1 LLRSRYTVSRSLALG
16 LALILVLA
24 VWPAPCKADKF
35 AAYGM
40 RVLDRITE
48 IAPADLNGDG
58 YEDLVVLHT
67 KGRTPDIER
76 WISVFWHK
84 PDGGFSSAADLT
96 WRLPEEVAAVDVGD
110 VSEDPGME
118 IIALT
123 PEGASIIDTE
133 TSGSFSLESIVSGV
147 KGAILP
153 SRDDVPI
160 VDFVQDWNGDGRD
173 DVAIFGS
180 GELYLFLTD
189 GNGLSS
195 SPQICELETEIGLSV
210 ERGENG
216 PRLDEVSVTRRLP
229 NLSPVDL
236 EGDGDNDLVAYWDN
250 EVRFYLQENGR
261 FSATPDAA
269 SRLDLITEEDREED
283 DYRFEVSVVDVDGD
297 GMADLFGGKSIGR
310 GVGDFSSTVALHYG
324 DGGLDFGAKPDWST
338 TVEGMS
344 AGQWLD
350 MDGDGRVELM
360 LPVID
365 LGITDIVRILVT
377 KNVKI
382 GFNFYFPAGDR
393 KISQE
398 PDFVKEVT
406 LEVGFEE
413 GGQAQIVN
421 FEGDYNGDGRKDL
434 VAATGRMELSV
445 FLGKEPSKGELFSK
459 KPVDKIEVDTFGDFQ
474 PLDLNGDGLDDMILY
489 YRGQPEKSSRAKVF
503 INSGDW

>member
-1 LLRSRYTVSRSLALG
+1 
-16 LALILVLA
+16 
-24 VWPAPCKADKF
+24 
-35 AAYGM
+35 
-40 RVLDRITE
+40 
-48 IAPADLNGDG
+48 
-58 YEDLVVLHT
+58 
-67 KGRTPDIER
+67 
-76 WISVFWHK
+76 
-84 PDGGFSSAADLT
+84 
-96 WRLPEEVAAVDVGD
+96 
-110 VSEDPGME
+110 
-118 IIALT
+118 
-123 PEGASIIDTE
+123 
-133 TSGSFSLESIVSGV
+133 
-147 KGAILP
+147 
-153 SRDDVPI
+153 
-160 VDFVQDWNGDGRD
+160 
-173 DVAIFGS
+173 
-180 GELYLFLTD
+180 
-189 GNGLSS
+189 
-195 SPQICELETEIGLSV
+195 
-210 ERGENG
+210 
-216 PRLDEVSVTRRLP
+216 
-229 NLSPVDL
+229 
-236 EGDGDNDLVAYWDN
+236 
-250 EVRFYLQENGR
+250 VRFYLQKSGR
-261 FSATPDAA
+261 FSAVPDAA
-269 SRLDLITEEDREED
+269 FRLDLITEEDREED
-283 DYRFEVSVVDVDGD
+283 DYRFEVAVVDIDGD

-324 DGGLDFGAKPDWST
+324 DGGLDFGANPDWST

-344 AGQWLD
+344 AGKWLD

-360 LPVID
+360 LPIID

-434 VAATGRMELSV
+434 VAATGSMELSV

-459 KPVDKIEVDTFGDFQ
+459 KPVGKIEVDTFGDFR